1 MKNPNPYRTKINIA
15 NDLVTCKLRRPVDI
29 PDDGFYFSQSVIDS
43 ILKEVLQNNNT
54 NGLTIGY
61 KASHFWISGIC
72 TLNDI
77 TSMAA
82 TIDTLDD
89 AVYAAIM
96 SHKLDIIQKFIHSA
110 FKLDAYVSYSDIDGG
125 YTSLITV
132 DYDIPFINIA
142 GLGGVLVNDAL
153 NFAGNLHL
161 FTDHDSMTIAYPIT
175 FTDFSSM
182 EKSIAETLVNI
193 EHDNNLLKT
202 LLERTIRFN
211 FNLD

>member
-15 NDLVTCKLRRPVDI
+15 NDLVTCRMRRPVDI

-61 KASHFWISGIC
+61 KANHFWISCTC

-77 TSMAA
+77 ASTVAA
-82 TIDTLDD
+82 IDTLDD

-132 DYDIPFINIA
+132 DYDIPFNGVA

-153 NFAGNLHL
+153 NFVGNLHL
-161 FTDHDSMTIAYPIT
+161 FTEQGSLTIAYPMT

-182 EKSIAETLVNI
+182 EKSISEVLANI
-193 EHDNNLLKT
+193 KHDKDMLKT
-202 LLERTIRFN
+202 LLERAIKFN